1 MLKHRNYSAGEGKY
15 LVNLLATITA
25 EGLIVQVLGGD
36 KPHVGAVALSVPR
49 PGLSDPDKVSCN
61 TTVVPLLG
69 HKDDEV
75 AKPVAE
81 KISRVL
87 ATPVAVVAG
96 LHIDNASEAEIAL
109 LLHNCWE
116 ATAQFLKEAKEPSL
130 RF

>member
-1 MLKHRNYSAGEGKY
+1 MIKQMSYSVGEGKY

-49 PGLSDPDKVSCN
+49 PGLSDPEKVSCN

-81 KISRVL
+81 KIATAL
-87 ATPVAVVAG
+87 AAPVAAVAG
-96 LHIDNASEAEIAL
+96 LHIDNASQDEIAL
-109 LLHNCWE
+109 LLQNCRE
-116 ATAQFLKEAKEPSL
+116 VTARFIKEAKEGSL
-130 RF
+130 GL